1 MKRLILSIFLNLAVI
16 SLVCSQEVI
25 KVTTSNLN
33 LRLTPDST
41 SEILTVLPK
50 GTTVKI
56 KQDCD
61 CTWIPVLYDG
71 NVGYVKA
78 KFLKT
83 PSKESSIGYAKSTQ
97 VKHYKN
103 SKGDKVQSP
112 TYYNAAPAGA
122 TALCRDGTYSF
133 SRSRRGTCSHHGG
146 VAEWL

>member
-1 MKRLILSIFLNLAVI
+1 MKKLILSIFLNFLVI

-56 KQDCD
+56 KEDCD
-61 CTWIPVLYDG
+61 CTWIPVLYNG
-71 NVGYVKA
+71 KVGYVSA

-83 PSKESSIGYAKSTQ
+83 PTKNSNTGHVRSSQ
-97 VKHYKN
+97 VKHYTN
-103 SKGDKVQSP
+103 SRGKKVQSP
-112 TYYNAAPAGA
+112 TYYNAPPAGA

>member
-1 MKRLILSIFLNLAVI
+1 MKKLILSIFLNFLVI
-16 SLVCSQEVI
+16 SLVCSQEI
-25 KVTTSNLN
+25 FKVTTSNLN

-56 KQDCD
+56 KEDCD

-71 NVGYVKA
+71 KVGYVKA

-83 PSKESSIGYAKSTQ
+83 PTNKSNIGYTRSTQ
-97 VKHYKN
+97 GKHYKN
-103 SKGDKVQSP
+103 SKGDRVQSP
-112 TYYNAAPAGA
+112 TYYNAPPAGA

-133 SRSRRGTCSHHGG
+133 SGNRRGTCSHHGG
-146 VAEWL
+146 VASWL